1 MNCVPPPA
9 ASCCEQLLLF
19 RSWAPRDTAL
29 LRSPHYASLH
39 TRRVKPMRGDAS
51 VGTVVLMRR
60 RSLLRPHRSPLTAT
74 CATRAAA
81 AATAVA
87 AAAPAPRR
95 ARVLRR
101 LSGPRL
107 SGALLSRPQDCTH
120 FPGRG
125 RWGGLH
131 GRRDA
136 ACMRHAC
143 IIAQAAPRRAAASS
157 GAGLRCSALWT
168 PRTTRRVYAPMHASP
183 ACCMAMAMGHAGSRT
198 TAVHVVQ

>member
-125 RWGGLH
+125 RWGGCMAPRCGLHAPCIMHHRAGRAPPPRRRQQRRGSAMLCTLDPSYYTACICTHACFPCMLH
-131 GRRDA
+131 G
-136 ACMRHAC
+136 H
-143 IIAQAAPRRAAASS
+143 
-157 GAGLRCSALWT
+157 
-168 PRTTRRVYAPMHASP
+168 
-183 ACCMAMAMGHAGSRT
+183 GHGPCGVAY
-198 TAVHVVQ
+198 

>member
-125 RWGGLH
+125 RWGGCMARCGLHACAMHHASSRRPRPAAAPPPAAARVCDALHSGPLVLH
-131 GRRDA
+131 GVYMHPCMLPLHA
-136 ACMRHAC
+136 AWPWPWAMRG
-143 IIAQAAPRRAAASS
+143 RV
-157 GAGLRCSALWT
+157 LRL
-168 PRTTRRVYAPMHASP
+168 YM
-183 ACCMAMAMGHAGSRT
+183 
-198 TAVHVVQ
+198 